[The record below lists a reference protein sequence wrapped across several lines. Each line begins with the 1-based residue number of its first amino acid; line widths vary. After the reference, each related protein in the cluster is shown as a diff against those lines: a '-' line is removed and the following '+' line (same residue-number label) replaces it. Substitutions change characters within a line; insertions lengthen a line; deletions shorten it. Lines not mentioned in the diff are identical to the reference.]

1 MQEHRNYAFIQ
12 HHACGIVN
20 GDAATYRAI
29 LRIIKHSVNNEA
41 AGGIVA
47 NVLDTV
53 ITIVIGTIT
62 GVAKAV
68 TTTVNVLQ
76 DFFYV
81 KVSGV
86 SFIVLGSRQTGKT
99 TLINWLQHNMNEL
112 GNFSPD
118 PTAAGGDVVPEFTTK
133 VGDTY
138 MKLKPNRDVGGEY
151 AMWETDWVELFRGA
165 RPNGILFMIDQ
176 TDAFL
181 QKDALN
187 FVLQMIED
195 EPIAAKSLKAFY
207 ILVNKS
213 DVWGDETTLDDI
225 LQNYKNEQKRLKGQ
239 SERLGYKFEIA
250 EGSIITNRG
259 VTEFMKKFINTL
271 RPAGEK

>member
-1 MQEHRNYAFIQ
+1 VF
-12 HHACGIVN
+12 
-20 GDAATYRAI
+20 
-29 LRIIKHSVNNEA
+29 LRIIKHINGIRG

-53 ITIVIGTIT
+53 ITIVIGTIS

-86 SFIVLGSRQTGKT
+86 SFIVLGARQTGKT
-99 TLINWLQHNMNEL
+99 TLIDWLKHNMSAN
-112 GNFSPD
+112 GDFNPD

-133 VGDTY
+133 VGETY

-165 RPNGILFMIDQ
+165 RPNGILFMIDH
-176 TDAFL
+176 TDPFI

-187 FVLQMIED
+187 FVLQMIDD
-195 EPIAAKSLKAFY
+195 EPVVAKSLKAFY

-213 DVWGDETTLDDI
+213 DLWGDETNLDDI
-225 LQNYKNEQKRLKGQ
+225 LQHYKNEQKRLKSQ
-239 SERLGYKFEIA
+239 AERVGYKWEIE
-250 EGSIITNRG
+250 EGSIMINRG